1 MNIVITGANRGI
13 GLELARQYLAR
24 GDSVFAGVRTPDSS
38 GRLMALGEASGGR
51 LHIHACDVMQDASV
65 RSFASAITQHVDLL
79 INNAGVKLEKDELAD
94 LDLENA
100 ARTYQVNVLGVLR
113 VTLALLPALRRSPHP
128 KIANISSGLGSL
140 DRNTAGGIYGYRMS
154 KAALNMASRSL
165 AHDLRKDA
173 IITVVLTPGWVKTD
187 MGGSG
192 ATTDVADSAAG
203 LIGVIDRLT
212 PEDSGRYISFQ
223 GESVPW

>member
-1 MNIVITGANRGI
+1 MGASPRCP
-13 GLELARQYLAR
+13 L
-24 GDSVFAGVRTPDSS
+24 
-38 GRLMALGEASGGR
+38 
-51 LHIHACDVMQDASV
+51 
-65 RSFASAITQHVDLL
+65 
-79 INNAGVKLEKDELAD
+79 KLEKDELVD
-94 LDLENA
+94 LDLENV

-113 VTLALLPALRRSPHP
+113 VTLALLPALRRAEHP
-128 KIANISSGLGSL
+128 KIANISSGLGSQG
-140 DRNTAGGIYGYRMS
+140 RNITGGLYGYRMS